1 MNRYYDYTSLG
12 ESCQTSLRVLTD
24 NRKFLAPNDIVYNLM
39 YTRMQRYPLYPPKN
53 SDMCT
58 DDDVNQLS
66 YDTENKKVEKD
77 EKDISISQT
86 KMENFSCCGK

>member
-1 MNRYYDYTSLG
+1 MNRYYDYASLG

-39 YTRMQRYPLYPPKN
+39 YTRMQRYPLYPPK
-53 SDMCT
+53 SGDMCT
-58 DDDVNQLS
+58 DYNEVNQVS
-66 YDTENKKVEKD
+66 NDTENKKDDKD
-77 EKDISISQT
+77 QETISQP